1 MVSNPMHI
9 AYLMNQHP
17 YASCTFI
24 RREIAALEDR
34 GVRVARF
41 SIRTPE
47 TKLVDPADLEEVA
60 RTRYILMRG
69 PVGMLA
75 SLMKVAAMRPGRLLA
90 AIRLALKLG
99 GRSGRGRLTHLAYLG
114 EACVVWGWCRA
125 LGVTHIHAH
134 FGTNAAMVALLCRR
148 LGGPAYSFT
157 VHGPE
162 EFDRPESFG
171 LAEKIAG
178 AAFVVAVSS
187 FTRSQ
192 LYRWSAHEDWSKLHV
207 VHCGVDGSFLKT
219 NGSAQ
224 PVPHDPR
231 VVCVGRLGPA
241 KGQLL
246 LVEAA
251 ARLAAEGLKFEV
263 VLAGDGPMR
272 GQIEQLIRAR
282 QLDGRVRITGWLS
295 GAQVSRELLGARALV
310 LASFAEGLPVVAME
324 ALALG
329 RPVVGTYIAGTP
341 ELVEPGV
348 SGCLVPPGCV
358 ASMTAAIRQVLESSP
373 QRLTEMGRHGAA
385 RVAAEHDVHT
395 EAGKLLA
402 LFEAC
407 AAPPG

>member
-1 MVSNPMHI
+1 MHI

-24 RREIAALEDR
+24 RREIAALEGR

-60 RTRYILMRG
+60 RTRYILKLG
-69 PVGMLA
+69 AVGLLL
-75 SLMKVAAMRPGRLLA
+75 SLVTVLVMRPVRLLA
-90 AIRLALKLG
+90 ARLALRLG

-114 EACVVWGWCRA
+114 EACVVWRWCRA
-125 LGVTHIHAH
+125 LGMTHIHAH

-162 EFDRPESFG
+162 EFDRPEAFA
-171 LAEKIAG
+171 LAEKVAG

-207 VHCGVDGSFLKT
+207 IHCGVDGSFLKG
-219 NGSAQ
+219 NGATQ
-224 PVPHDPR
+224 PVPQDPR

-246 LVEAA
+246 LIEAA
-251 ARLAAEGLKFEV
+251 AQLAAEGLKFEI

-272 GQIEQLIRAR
+272 GQIEQLICAKH
-282 QLDGRVRITGWLS
+282 LDGHVRVTGWLS
-295 GAQVSRELLGARALV
+295 GAQVGQELLGSRALV

-329 RPVVGTYIAGTP
+329 RPVIGTYIAGTP
-341 ELVEPGV
+341 ELVEPGAT
-348 SGCLVPPGCV
+348 GWLVPPGCV
-358 ASMTAAIRQVLESSP
+358 ASMATAIRQVLETSP
-373 QRLTEMGRHGAA
+373 QRLTEMGRQGAA
-385 RVAAEHDVHT
+385 RVAVEHDVHT

-402 LFEAC
+402 LFEAWV
-407 AAPPG
+407 ARRA